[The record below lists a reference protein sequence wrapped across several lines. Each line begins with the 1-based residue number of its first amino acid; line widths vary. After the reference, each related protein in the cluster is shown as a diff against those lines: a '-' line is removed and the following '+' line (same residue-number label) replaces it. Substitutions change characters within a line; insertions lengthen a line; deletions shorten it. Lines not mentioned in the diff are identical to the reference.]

1 MISSNQNFNLTRVK
15 NNCVFYCKLK
25 YFLRDTVY
33 RKIGLSKNFIKKN
46 DKIKNKGSNFK
57 KEEKRIHII
66 LK

>member
-1 MISSNQNFNLTRVK
+1 MTLCIEKF
-15 NNCVFYCKLK
+15 
-25 YFLRDTVY
+25 
-33 RKIGLSKNFIKKN
+33 GLSKNFIKKN